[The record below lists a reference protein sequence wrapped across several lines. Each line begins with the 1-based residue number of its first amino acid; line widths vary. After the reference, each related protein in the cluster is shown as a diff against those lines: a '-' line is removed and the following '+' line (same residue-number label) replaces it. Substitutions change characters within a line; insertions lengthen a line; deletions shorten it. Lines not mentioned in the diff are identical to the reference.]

1 MREGDQSTREQ
12 METLVCMSLEEMESS
27 VYTAGTV
34 AAFHP
39 HLDCGDV
46 MCLILVERIRVSIS
60 TSAMV
65 QNMVSK
71 TIASILL
78 IHRVIK
84 QKHNV

>member
-12 METLVCMSLEEMESS
+12 METLACMSLEEMESS

-46 MCLILVERIRVSIS
+46 IYLIPVERIRVSTS
-60 TSAMV
+60 TSAMIDL
-65 QNMVSK
+65 MVSY
-71 TIASILL
+71 TTPFCATL
-78 IHRVIK
+78 
-84 QKHNV
+84 

>member
-1 MREGDQSTREQ
+1 MLETGEMREGDQSTREQ

-46 MCLILVERIRVSIS
+46 MCLILVERLRASTS
-60 TSAMV
+60 TSAMI
-65 QNMVSK
+65 QYMVINFEFSY
-71 TIASILL
+71 
-78 IHRVIK
+78 H
-84 QKHNV
+84 